1 MAIPQESEDSEKPKK
16 RGPGRPKSDKSY
28 TETIQLRLTATQLSH
43 LSALA
48 KEANCERSDVL
59 RAALADGQIMV
70 VQVRSAGQTAA
81 YRQVANMGADLR
93 QLQLLPSLP
102 KEAQVQVQ
110 KLLGQ
115 VEQVLETFKQEVK

>member
-1 MAIPQESEDSEKPKK
+1 MSIPQESKEPEKPEK

-28 TETIQLRLTATQLSH
+28 TETIQLRLTTTQLSH

-59 RAALADGQIMV
+59 RAALADGQLAV

-81 YRQVANMGADLR
+81 YRQVINLGAGLR
-93 QLQLLPSLP
+93 QLQRLPSLP
-102 KEAQVQVQ
+102 KEAQMQIQ
-110 KLLGQ
+110 HLLGQ
-115 VEQVLETFKQEVK
+115 VEQVLDTFKEEAK

>member
-1 MAIPQESEDSEKPKK
+1 VSISQEPEEPEKPKK
-16 RGPGRPKSDKSY
+16 RGPGRPKSTDSY

-43 LSALA
+43 LSTLA

-59 RAALADGQIMV
+59 RAALADGQLAV
-70 VQVRSAGQTAA
+70 VQVRSTSQTAA
-81 YRQVANMGADLR
+81 YRQVVNLGADLR
-93 QLQLLPSLP
+93 QLQRLPSLP

-115 VEQVLETFKQEVK
+115 VEQVLETFKEEAK